1 MANRPKRLKYTG
13 QMIPVWNA
21 DQTAVIGEQPYEH
34 FPGIP
39 ARDMD
44 AADVAA
50 LSDEQMETVRLNAAG
65 PSPIY
70 LDPDD
75 KADPR
80 NMTVK
85 ELEALA
91 VRRKTDIP
99 AGASKDELAAA
110 VRAAAVASPSPSDV
124 GGESE
129 GDAGGEATGEGG
141 PG

>member
-21 DQTAVIGEQPYEH
+21 DQTDVIGEQPYEY
-34 FPGIP
+34 FLGIP

-44 AADVAA
+44 EGDIAA
-50 LSDEQMETVRLNAAG
+50 LDEAQMETVRLNAAG

-75 KADPR
+75 KTDPR

-91 VRRKTDIP
+91 VRRKIDIP

-110 VRAAAVASPSPSDV
+110 VRAATVAEPPPSDAR
-124 GGESE
+124 GESA

-141 PG
+141 SG